1 MEVSILSIC
10 FCLFMMSII
19 LGIVIVYIVD
29 KKLSNVVV
37 KVPRLEPIVIKTD
50 LMQLCIFKH
59 PQWPLDQPYSQPT
72 WEYDISPDGYK
83 AVAATT
89 INTNDTI
96 ETDSAELYWMVLTGD
111 CCANKMQVQHS
122 LPPILS

>member
-37 KVPRLEPIVIKTD
+37 KVPRLEPIVIKTENND
-50 LMQLCIFKH
+50 EKKFKIKIKEKEDENHLLTQLNMRERLK
-59 PQWPLDQPYSQPT
+59 PANS
-72 WEYDISPDGYK
+72 
-83 AVAATT
+83 
-89 INTNDTI
+89 I
-96 ETDSAELYWMVLTGD
+96 ENNQFHTL
-111 CCANKMQVQHS
+111 
-122 LPPILS
+122 